1 MHALTTS
8 YCMFSLTE
16 RIMPPTYA
24 GQTWGVSE
32 LSSRQNPMFSKAKK
46 EQQPANTCS
55 GNLTPRFDNRSKY
68 SNDIRA
74 FELFRTI
81 MKWTKNSISMMAQQ
95 MGEQNAPSPSPLESE
110 RERERA
116 QANIRRVSQGA
127 NGTGSISWI
136 GGAAAPDGMDVLT
149 AETEKRVRRPQ
160 PQWEEEEEEDY
171 KQ

>member
-1 MHALTTS
+1 
-8 YCMFSLTE
+8 MFSLTE

-95 MGEQNAPSPSPLESE
+95 MGEQNAPSGPLPLGK
-110 RERERA
+110 RERERGP
-116 QANIRRVSQGA
+116 RRTYVEFEAKARMELARSHGSEGQQRL
-127 NGTGSISWI
+127 TGW
-136 GGAAAPDGMDVLT
+136 MF
-149 AETEKRVRRPQ
+149 
-160 PQWEEEEEEDY
+160 
-171 KQ
+171 

>member
-1 MHALTTS
+1 MDEELDLHDGAANGRAK
-8 YCMFSLTE
+8 CSL
-16 RIMPPTYA
+16 RAPPP
-24 GQTWGVSE
+24 W
-32 LSSRQNPMFSKAKK
+32 KA
-46 EQQPANTCS
+46 
-55 GNLTPRFDNRSKY
+55 
-68 SNDIRA
+68 
-74 FELFRTI
+74 
-81 MKWTKNSISMMAQQ
+81 
-95 MGEQNAPSPSPLESE
+95 